1 MNVIELEGVEYN
13 LPDGW
18 NEINVEK
25 FEKLMQHFSIL
36 SDYKSQYQYA
46 IELFAILLG
55 APIDVLSKIT
65 RGSFEILSEKIK
77 WSNSEIT
84 PTGIRE
90 WNIDGQDYIAI
101 KDLNS
106 LEMGEMVSLELQIGN
121 SPNWEI
127 LTNILPIL
135 IRRVKSVSLPNGDI
149 KKVPEKFDA
158 SSYEETKQLFRRT
171 MMVSDV
177 SELRSFF

>member
-13 LPDGW
+13 LPEGW

-106 LEMGEMVSLELQIGN
+106 LEMGEMVSLELQIAN

-158 SSYEETKQLFRRT
+158 SSYEETKQLFRKI

>member
-13 LPDGW
+13 LPEGW

-77 WSNSEIT
+77 WSNAEIT

-106 LEMGEMVSLELQIGN
+106 LEMGEMVSLELQIAN

-158 SSYEETKQLFRRT
+158 SSYEETKQLFRKI

>member
-1 MNVIELEGVEYN
+1 
-13 LPDGW
+13 
-18 NEINVEK
+18 
-25 FEKLMQHFSIL
+25 
-36 SDYKSQYQYA
+36 
-46 IELFAILLG
+46 
-55 APIDVLSKIT
+55 
-65 RGSFEILSEKIK
+65 
-77 WSNSEIT
+77 
-84 PTGIRE
+84 
-90 WNIDGQDYIAI
+90 
-101 KDLNS
+101 
-106 LEMGEMVSLELQIGN
+106 VSLELQIAN

-158 SSYEETKQLFRRT
+158 SSYEETKQLFRKI